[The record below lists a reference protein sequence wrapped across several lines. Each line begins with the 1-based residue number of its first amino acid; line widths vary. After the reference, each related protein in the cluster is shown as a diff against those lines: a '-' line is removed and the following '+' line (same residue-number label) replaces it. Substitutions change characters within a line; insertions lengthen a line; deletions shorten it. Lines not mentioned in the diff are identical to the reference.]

1 MLTAIYAAR
10 NIAGEKNDVW
20 SVNTEMEYH
29 EEVRTPR
36 SATMGD
42 RLVPTRLEP
51 AAQKAEAD
59 EIIATVFGRLDPL
72 AMGTAIGAVS
82 GLVLFIATIVLLL
95 EGGPVVGPTLS
106 LLKNYL
112 IGFEV
117 TWKGALIGLVQAG
130 LIGFALGYLGARFGN
145 IGIAAY
151 AHSIRRR
158 AEAQANTDLL
168 DKV

>member
-1 MLTAIYAAR
+1 
-10 NIAGEKNDVW
+10 
-20 SVNTEMEYH
+20 
-29 EEVRTPR
+29 
-36 SATMGD
+36 
-42 RLVPTRLEP
+42 
-51 AAQKAEAD
+51 
-59 EIIATVFGRLDPL
+59 
-72 AMGTAIGAVS
+72 MGTAIGAVS

-95 EGGPVVGPTLS
+95 EGGPVVGPTLT
-106 LLKNYL
+106 LLNNYL
-112 IGFEV
+112 FGYEV